1 MDTTMDPASIAAA
14 LGALPVP
21 FLKKAAEDFA
31 GEAGK
36 YVQGRAKTLWER
48 IRSRLEGD
56 PTAKETLDDF
66 AADPEGR
73 KKEFEAVVGGRVA
86 EDASLRDELAA
97 ALAEIQ
103 RQAPHV
109 TVVQRMKEA
118 EKLTGVEARAFR
130 RGTVEVTQEVESA
143 KDVHGAKFDEIG

>member
-1 MDTTMDPASIAAA
+1 MDPASIAAA
-14 LGALPVP
+14 LGALLVP
-21 FLKKAAEDFA
+21 FLKKVAEDFA

-36 YVQGRAKTLWER
+36 YVQGRAKSLWER
-48 IRSRLEGD
+48 LRLRLEGD
-56 PTAKETLDDF
+56 PKAKEALDGF

-73 KKEFEAVVGGRVA
+73 KKEFEAVVGSHVA
-86 EDASLRDELAA
+86 EDSALRDELAA

-118 EKLTGVEARAFR
+118 ENVTGVEARAFR
-130 RGTVEVTQEVESA
+130 RGTVEVTQEADRA
-143 KDVHGAKFDEIG
+143 KDVRGAKFDEIG